1 MIKIVVTGARGR
13 MGRRIVALAKETGD
27 LEIAGEVDVGDRLGA
42 VIAGA
47 DAVVDFST
55 AEAAGQNARAAAGHG
70 KPIVIGT
77 TGLDASQEA
86 LVRKAAGKVAVVY
99 APNMSVGVNVM
110 WRMARTASRAL
121 GRGYS
126 VDISETHHAHKA
138 DRPSGT
144 AIRLI
149 EMVVP
154 EHPGGIAHISD
165 DETWSRRAGDERI
178 SCRSIRRGEV
188 VGDHT
193 VRFSTPFETVEITHS
208 AHTRDVFAQGAL
220 TAARWVVGKAP
231 GLYGMDDVL
240 NLR

>member
-1 MIKIVVTGARGR
+1 MVKIVVTGARGR
-13 MGRRIVALAKETGD
+13 MGRRIVALAKEADD
-27 LEIAGEVDVGDRLGA
+27 LEVAGEVDQGDSLGT
-42 VIAGA
+42 VVSGA

-55 AEAAGQNARAAAGHG
+55 AEAAGQNAQAAAEHG

-77 TGLDASQEA
+77 TGLDPAQEA
-86 LVRKAAGKVAVVY
+86 LVRKAAEKVAVVY
-99 APNMSVGVNVM
+99 APNMSVGVNVV
-110 WRMARTASRAL
+110 WKMARTASRAL
-121 GRGYS
+121 GTAYA
-126 VDISETHHAHKA
+126 VDISETHHVHKA

-144 AIRLI
+144 AKRLI
-149 EMVVP
+149 DMVMP

-165 DETWSRRAGDERI
+165 DETWSRREGDDRI
-178 SCRSIRRGEV
+178 SCRSVRKGEV